1 MKKTQLIS
9 WSLLFKQRFIT
20 VPVQKS
26 ISWAGCVWA
35 PTVAQRLNI
44 CGGYRSRMHRM
55 QIGKSIFQSAICIQ
69 HAPVGC
75 ALWQHGTSH
84 KMSAT
89 SLMWT
94 TQRVSDSA
102 EPAGK
107 RGDAND
113 VSCRFTPFCQFTI
126 SSRAAVSQASWWMM
140 SFVPALMLQL
150 TSICLIVQLAVKVRK
165 YQWRGFSFKAAW
177 WQCFFE

>member
-75 ALWQHGTSH
+75 VLWQHGTSH
-84 KMSAT
+84 KMSSPDLMLHMLILINPVLARIVGQSISST
-89 SLMWT
+89 QDFKQKPAMWT
-94 TQRVSDSA
+94 WRSTLDRPSGVYRQPTINIKHAIFNEKQRTVWNH
-102 EPAGK
+102 PGVHNLGHHRVAGIY
-107 RGDAND
+107 
-113 VSCRFTPFCQFTI
+113 P
-126 SSRAAVSQASWWMM
+126 W
-140 SFVPALMLQL
+140 
-150 TSICLIVQLAVKVRK
+150 RK
-165 YQWRGFSFKAAW
+165 
-177 WQCFFE
+177 